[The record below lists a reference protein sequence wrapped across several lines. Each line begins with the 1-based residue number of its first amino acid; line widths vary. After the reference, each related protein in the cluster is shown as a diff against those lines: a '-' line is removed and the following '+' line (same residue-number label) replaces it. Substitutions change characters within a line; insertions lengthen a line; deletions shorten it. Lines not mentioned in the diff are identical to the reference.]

1 MKSLATAPTSV
12 KCEVESKVSDGFAT
26 PGAPIAPAAAVVKK
40 KVYSVKMDENIVSN
54 EAESR

>member
-1 MKSLATAPTSV
+1 MKSLATAPAAV
-12 KCEVESKVSDGFAT
+12 KCEVESKLSDGFAT
-26 PGAPIAPAAAVVKK
+26 PVPIAPAVTVVKK

>member
-1 MKSLATAPTSV
+1 M
-12 KCEVESKVSDGFAT
+12 KCEVESKMADGFAT
-26 PGAPIAPAAAVVKK
+26 PGAPAAAVVKK